1 MKNALENLILLMQRS
16 EKRMSSQEYVFE
28 DEKIITMLDDLE
40 DINTTD
46 SYDRTLLMYS
56 IIYERE
62 KVVEY
67 LLKRNANIEWE
78 EKRHFRALHFAA
90 QSGNHEIISLLLNA
104 GAEPNAKNIFG
115 NNAIMLCD
123 LATKKSVMELLISH
137 GVNPYQKNNFDV
149 SAYDVFAAYPE
160 ILAIFKTFKKTD

>member
-16 EKRMSSQEYVFE
+16 EKRMPSQEYVFE
-28 DEKIITMLDDLE
+28 DEKIIALLDDLE

-46 SYDRTLLMYS
+46 SYGRTLLMYS

-78 EKRHFRALHFAA
+78 EKRLFRALHFAA
-90 QSGNHEIISLLLNA
+90 QSGNYEIISLLLKYGLTDSVSNSTT
-104 GAEPNAKNIFG
+104 GEPNLKPI
-115 NNAIMLCD
+115 
-123 LATKKSVMELLISH
+123 
-137 GVNPYQKNNFDV
+137 
-149 SAYDVFAAYPE
+149 
-160 ILAIFKTFKKTD
+160 